1 MKILDVQSISRSFGN
16 VKAVDQVSFSV
27 SAGEICGFIGP
38 NGAGKTTTM
47 RICSTLEL
55 PDSGDVLVSGS
66 SVLADP
72 RGVTRKI
79 GFMPDAYAS
88 EQNTPVRDY
97 LDFHARAQ
105 GLRGAERDKSMRSVI
120 DFTGLEPLLD
130 KEILALSKGMRQ
142 RAGLAVTLLHDPS
155 LLILDEPAAGLDPRA
170 RVELRELLSVLAEMG
185 KAVLISSHILTELS
199 EICDVVAVIEA
210 GRIRASGRVSDI
222 QKQLSPD
229 ALYFMR
235 CLAEGE
241 ALRRFLLEQ
250 PGVDKVRA
258 EAQGCV
264 FGLSGD
270 DEAMAELLARAV
282 GAGLRPMEVRPLAA
296 DLEEVFL
303 SLTEGVVQ

>member
-1 MKILDVQSISRSFGN
+1 
-16 VKAVDQVSFSV
+16 
-27 SAGEICGFIGP
+27 
-38 NGAGKTTTM
+38 
-47 RICSTLEL
+47 
-55 PDSGDVLVSGS
+55 
-66 SVLADP
+66 
-72 RGVTRKI
+72 
-79 GFMPDAYAS
+79 MPDAYAS

-97 LDFHARAQ
+97 LEFHARAQ
-105 GLRGAERDKSMRSVI
+105 GLRGPARGKAIRSVI
-120 DFTGLEPLLD
+120 DFTGLKPLLD
-130 KEILALSKGMRQ
+130 KEVLALSKGMRQ

-210 GRIRASGRVSDI
+210 GRIRASGRVTDI

-229 ALYFMR
+229 ALYYMR
-235 CLAEGE
+235 CISSVEL
-241 ALRRFLLEQ
+241 LQRFLLEQ

-258 EAQGCV
+258 DKQGCV
-264 FGLSGD
+264 FSLAEGD
-270 DEAMAELLARAV
+270 QALADLLGRAV
-282 GAGLRPMEVRPLAA
+282 TQGLRPLEMRPLTA

>member
-1 MKILDVQSISRSFGN
+1 
-16 VKAVDQVSFSV
+16 
-27 SAGEICGFIGP
+27 
-38 NGAGKTTTM
+38 
-47 RICSTLEL
+47 
-55 PDSGDVLVSGS
+55 
-66 SVLADP
+66 
-72 RGVTRKI
+72 
-79 GFMPDAYAS
+79 
-88 EQNTPVRDY
+88 
-97 LDFHARAQ
+97 
-105 GLRGAERDKSMRSVI
+105 MRSVI